1 MRKFLKEAGNKTGSR
16 RTEIS
21 YKADHPGAS
30 QPHMTTPC
38 DSGDTGNEAVF
49 KESISPYPGR
59 SDRHGG
65 PMMRC
70 DAIPVA
76 IADGATGPRS
86 PGAFVRIPGASV
98 RDEIMGNHIQ
108 EYDLC

>member
-1 MRKFLKEAGNKTGSR
+1 
-16 RTEIS
+16 
-21 YKADHPGAS
+21 
-30 QPHMTTPC
+30 MTTPC
-38 DSGDTGNEAVF
+38 DSGDTVNEAAF
-49 KESISPYPGR
+49 SESIRSYPGR

-70 DAIPVA
+70 DAILVV

-86 PGAFVRIPGASV
+86 PGALVMIPGASV

-108 EYDLC
+108 ECAHISSTVSA